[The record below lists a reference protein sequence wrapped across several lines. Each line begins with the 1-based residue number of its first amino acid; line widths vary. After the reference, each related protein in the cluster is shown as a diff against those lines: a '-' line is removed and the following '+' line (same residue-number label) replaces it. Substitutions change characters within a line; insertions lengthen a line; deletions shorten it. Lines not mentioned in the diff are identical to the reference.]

1 MAVSFTE
8 KLRWFLYL
16 LYFISFISSRKIRA
30 TISGQIAFEDVEPF
44 LDKTATDS
52 TKSTIKKNDFVT
64 LNRGNFK
71 WCH

>member
-1 MAVSFTE
+1 M
-8 KLRWFLYL
+8 
-16 LYFISFISSRKIRA
+16 
-30 TISGQIAFEDVEPF
+30 GQIAFEDVEPF